1 MSWSCSAPNSVDLQT
16 GHLRLAIYMVH
27 HVNRHLPFTSSSL
40 SASLNTQY
48 SLSKSLNSFL
58 KQSKQIPKQHNIP
71 NKQNNTLI
79 LYNIMMHSI
88 LLSSVSVFFVVVLVL
103 TTLTID
109 QSVQG
114 LALAGI
120 VRRVVKNNS
129 SNNNIWGKR
138 NSRSQ
143 QQRSSELP
151 AMTMGNTI
159 STSAR
164 TSTTN
169 TQQVAPSISTTAAA
183 AAVEGLIS
191 SPYIPFDADIYRQ
204 EMTDIVYQR
213 NMERMNL

>member
-1 MSWSCSAPNSVDLQT
+1 
-16 GHLRLAIYMVH
+16 
-27 HVNRHLPFTSSSL
+27 
-40 SASLNTQY
+40 
-48 SLSKSLNSFL
+48 
-58 KQSKQIPKQHNIP
+58 
-71 NKQNNTLI
+71 
-79 LYNIMMHSI
+79 MMHSI
-88 LLSSVSVFFVVVLVL
+88 LLSSVSVFFVVLVL

-120 VRRVVKNNS
+120 VRRVKNNS
-129 SNNNIWGKR
+129 SNISIWGTR

-143 QQRSSELP
+143 QQRISELP
-151 AMTMGNTI
+151 AMRKFGGGVATTIGNTI
-159 STSAR
+159 STS
-164 TSTTN
+164 TTTN

>member
-1 MSWSCSAPNSVDLQT
+1 
-16 GHLRLAIYMVH
+16 
-27 HVNRHLPFTSSSL
+27 
-40 SASLNTQY
+40 
-48 SLSKSLNSFL
+48 
-58 KQSKQIPKQHNIP
+58 
-71 NKQNNTLI
+71 
-79 LYNIMMHSI
+79 MMHSI

-120 VRRVVKNNS
+120 VRRVKNNS
-129 SNNNIWGKR
+129 SNISIWGKR

-169 TQQVAPSISTTAAA
+169 TQQVAPSISTTTA
-183 AAVEGLIS
+183 AAVEGLLS